1 MTSIVATAASTL
13 RKAAGY
19 IVVAAITAFV
29 VAAIYAMRQP
39 QENGSVS
46 LNQLL
51 ESMIVESE
59 NERAALQMILTG
71 DPDKIE
77 QGRSILEDAAL
88 SARPTAQRH
97 LATYWA
103 LSDAED
109 KRARVYQ
116 WLLVALACARGI
128 DRQAESDAQINYLL
142 FLTNI
147 ALIEHSTSPADKE
160 LGTRWAKSWFA
171 ANSDVA
177 ALTMCDVAAID
188 DYQVE

>member
-1 MTSIVATAASTL
+1 MVVARVPML
-13 RKAAGY
+13 RKIAGY
-19 IVVAAITAFV
+19 VVVAAVTAVIV
-29 VAAIYAMRQP
+29 VVVVSPRQP
-39 QENGSVS
+39 RENASVS
-46 LNQLL
+46 LDQLL

-59 NERAALQMILTG
+59 DERAALQLILTG

-77 QGRSILEDAAL
+77 QGRGILEDAAL

-103 LSDAED
+103 LSNATD

-128 DRQAESDAQINYLL
+128 DRQSESDAQINYLL

-147 ALIEHSTSPADKE
+147 ALIEHSTSAADKE
-160 LGTRWAKSWFA
+160 LGERWAKSWFE
-171 ANSDVA
+171 ANSEVA
-177 ALTMCDVAAID
+177 ALAMCDVTAID
-188 DYQVE
+188 RYQVE